1 MVLNIS
7 KSVSLNLLIAKHTDS
22 NERHYYDYVTSGQ
35 LTSCRGFPFPLIDP
49 LDFLVAVVSQPVVV
63 HTLVSIL
70 HRLKTRLSMLRR
82 MHHLL
87 RVLHHSQTPLR
98 IQPAD
103 NDPVCS

>member
-49 LDFLVAVVSQPVVV
+49 LDF
-63 HTLVSIL
+63 
-70 HRLKTRLSMLRR
+70 RR